1 MVDSFLGTRI
11 TQSLLRPPLNLN
23 CLQVI
28 LALREK
34 ESSLPLLFPQDN
46 FLTLRKFCELVKM

>member
-1 MVDSFLGTRI
+1 M
-11 TQSLLRPPLNLN
+11 QSLLRPPLNLN

-46 FLTLRKFCELVKM
+46 FLPLRKFCELVKM